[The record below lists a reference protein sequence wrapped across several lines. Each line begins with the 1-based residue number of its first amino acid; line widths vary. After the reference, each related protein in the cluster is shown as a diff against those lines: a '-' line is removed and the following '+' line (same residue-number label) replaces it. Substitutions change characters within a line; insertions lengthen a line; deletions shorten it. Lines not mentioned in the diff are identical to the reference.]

1 MKKIL
6 AIILSVLMM
15 CSVFVACSADKDED
29 TGNEG
34 AVSTTAT
41 IETEKAVIKDEDA
54 IDYIKNAYTAEELG
68 LADVDKDYSFMVAK
82 SGVDIDGKKYV
93 KVAANV
99 MSQSDVTTED
109 GKTTYKLT
117 PVGEYYISFDGKSVL
132 MKDMKTDEYKK
143 LDSRYDDYKEKGET
157 TRAEAKEDTTEKK

>member
-1 MKKIL
+1 MKKVL
-6 AIILSVLMM
+6 AIILPVLIL
-15 CSVFVACSADKDED
+15 CTAFVACSSDKDGD

-34 AVSTTAT
+34 KVSTTAT

-132 MKDMKTDEYKK
+132 TRDMKTGEYKK
-143 LDSRYDDYKEKGET
+143 LDNRYDDYKSKGEAT
-157 TRAEAKEDTTEKK
+157 QEAKEDTTEKK